1 MSEEGNKFKARNVL
15 SLTPQSLMDF
25 GQELW
30 CYINIHNH
38 VLPLPTR
45 VLPQGGE
52 GGGQLLLAAD
62 QGDVYVSQSSDSM
75 TLLLQVLYVQWF
87 VMAGLAVPIIVKCAK
102 QKLLLEQI

>member
-45 VLPQGGE
+45 VLPRGGE
-52 GGGQLLLAAD
+52 EGGQLLLAAD
-62 QGDVYVSQSSDSM
+62 QGVSFPILQFYVTSSPGA
-75 TLLLQVLYVQWF
+75 LCPVVRHGWPRRAHHRQVR
-87 VMAGLAVPIIVKCAK
+87 
-102 QKLLLEQI
+102 